1 MRLNSMQREEPYQG
15 LTCTVRSRRRGFL
28 WGSCT
33 GGAWL
38 SSARVVRCWV
48 KSRNERSPCPMLPA
62 IRSGTHGRLPV
73 TNRRK
78 VGTTSS
84 HHAPY
89 VQGYT
94 RATLARTE
102 GCNTA
107 RWSES
112 QKARLGSDWRLKL
125 ASMKVELL
133 VIADQQCRGEYVPG
147 PCTHRPSHHESRQH
161 PKPVA

>member
-1 MRLNSMQREEPYQG
+1 M
-15 LTCTVRSRRRGFL
+15 
-28 WGSCT
+28 
-33 GGAWL
+33 
-38 SSARVVRCWV
+38 RCWV
-48 KSRNERSPCPMLPA
+48 KSRNERNPFPMLPA
-62 IRSGTHGRLPV
+62 VRPGTHGILPV

-94 RATLARTE
+94 RATMAGTKS
-102 GCNTA
+102 CDTA

-112 QKARLGSDWRLKL
+112 QKAGPSSDWRLKL
-125 ASMKVELL
+125 ASMKPELL
-133 VIADQQCRGEYVPG
+133 VIANQQRRGEYVPG

-161 PKPVA
+161 PKPVTQLVIERAVEGGVGDWGEVVTRYPYRKVRMDHLLSKE